1 MNNKRSIFKIRK
13 RFNIYFQIFNG
24 IIKLINKDNFRI
36 KIFIWTK
43 IFNLIWIKHLNKG
56 IKLKDDILTV
66 KTVSFNVKAVIKRQ
80 KNTPNSFQT

>member
-13 RFNIYFQIFNG
+13 RFNIYFLIFNR
-24 IIKLINKDNFRI
+24 IIRLINKDNFRI
-36 KIFIWTK
+36 KIFIRTK
-43 IFNLIWIKHLNKG
+43 ICNLIWIKHLNKG

>member
-24 IIKLINKDNFRI
+24 ITKLINKDNFRI

>member
-43 IFNLIWIKHLNKG
+43 IFKLIWIKHLNKG

>member
-43 IFNLIWIKHLNKG
+43 IFNLIRIKHLNKG